1 MNLKYLSLIGGVM
14 QQTLLV
20 LIIRYSKI
28 SNSDNYLTSVAV
40 TMSEFLKII
49 FALTLE
55 AKNNLQTQ
63 QNDNPSIESDGSKC
77 NSSKKIFHLWGLMSK
92 SLISKEGS
100 LLIIPA
106 ILYLIQNNLIFL
118 ALSNLSVPVY
128 QVTNQGKLLTT
139 AILSRIFLGKKIRF
153 MQYVAITIL
162 GLGVAIA
169 NLAETKNGGKQSL
182 EYKNQKKTI
191 GFCAMLI
198 CCLTSS
204 MAGVYFEYLLK
215 NKSTSNVSIHVRN
228 FQLSFWSFVFGIVL
242 IVYKDS
248 DFIKKNGIF
257 YGFNSIVLAAVV
269 AQALVGL
276 VVSLMLLYANAVLKG
291 FAIAIAAIISS
302 VLSMILFRTHLQSN
316 FYLGAMMVLSSVR
329 LYSYFEKNEKLPKK
343 TLVVLVVSFLLSSFV
358 YFQETQI
365 IYLQG

>member
-1 MNLKYLSLIGGVM
+1 
-14 QQTLLV
+14 
-20 LIIRYSKI
+20 
-28 SNSDNYLTSVAV
+28 
-40 TMSEFLKII
+40 
-49 FALTLE
+49 
-55 AKNNLQTQ
+55 
-63 QNDNPSIESDGSKC
+63 
-77 NSSKKIFHLWGLMSK
+77 
-92 SLISKEGS
+92 
-100 LLIIPA
+100 
-106 ILYLIQNNLIFL
+106 
-118 ALSNLSVPVY
+118 
-128 QVTNQGKLLTT
+128 
-139 AILSRIFLGKKIRF
+139 

-204 MAGVYFEYLLK
+204 MAGVYFEYLQK

-276 VVSLMLLYANAVLKG
+276 AVSLMLLYANAVLKG

-329 LYSYFEKNEKLPKK
+329 LYSYFEKNE
-343 TLVVLVVSFLLSSFV
+343 LLWSLWFH
-358 YFQETQI
+358 FC
-365 IYLQG
+365 